1 MESLLVGKKKRL
13 DKDKQEKL
21 DELKARVER
30 HRVHIRKLE
39 TVLRMLDNMSVEV
52 KKVIK
57 TLFLIFILY
66 ILYKYCDTFINI
78 CVLFLD
84 SLNKR

>member
-30 HRVHIRKLE
+30 HRFHIRKLE

-52 KKVIK
+52 KKVSYK
-57 TLFLIFILY
+57 TIDYIILQTNY
-66 ILYKYCDTFINI
+66 LM
-78 CVLFLD
+78 
-84 SLNKR
+84 S

>member
-30 HRVHIRKLE
+30 HRFHIRKLE

-52 KKVIK
+52 KKVLLNTIN
-57 TLFLIFILY
+57 Y
-66 ILYKYCDTFINI
+66 ITAIYFYLYKDI
-78 CVLFLD
+78 CVCEIKD
-84 SLNKR
+84 HC

>member
-30 HRVHIRKLE
+30 HRFHIRKLE

-52 KKVIK
+52 KKVLLNIMSIIY
-57 TLFLIFILY
+57 LFILS
-66 ILYKYCDTFINI
+66 LFI
-78 CVLFLD
+78 D
-84 SLNKR
+84 SNDKR

>member
-30 HRVHIRKLE
+30 HRFHIRKLE

-52 KKVIK
+52 KKVYFSYNIVYVIK
-57 TLFLIFILY
+57 TFLNILIY
-66 ILYKYCDTFINI
+66 RS
-78 CVLFLD
+78 VQ
-84 SLNKR
+84 

>member
-21 DELKARVER
+21 DELKSRVER
-30 HRVHIRKLE
+30 HRFHIRKLE

-52 KKVIK
+52 KKVLIVFDK
-57 TLFLIFILY
+57 T
-66 ILYKYCDTFINI
+66 IN
-78 CVLFLD
+78 
-84 SLNKR
+84 

>member
-30 HRVHIRKLE
+30 HRFHIRKLE

-52 KKVIK
+52 KKVLLNLMTIIY
-57 TLFLIFILY
+57 LLLMSSFI
-66 ILYKYCDTFINI
+66 
-78 CVLFLD
+78 D
-84 SLNKR
+84 SNDKR

>member
-30 HRVHIRKLE
+30 HRFHIRKLE

-52 KKVIK
+52 KKVYK
-57 TLFLIFILY
+57 TKLYNSINKLYNNKLICRFGQ
-66 ILYKYCDTFINI
+66 
-78 CVLFLD
+78 
-84 SLNKR
+84 

>member
-30 HRVHIRKLE
+30 HRFHIRKLE

-52 KKVIK
+52 KKVSFK
-57 TLFLIFILY
+57 TIDY
-66 ILYKYCDTFINI
+66 SIN
-78 CVLFLD
+78 L
-84 SLNKR
+84 

>member
-30 HRVHIRKLE
+30 HRFHIRKLE

-52 KKVIK
+52 KKVSYK
-57 TLFLIFILY
+57 TKLYNSINKLFNKLICRFGQ
-66 ILYKYCDTFINI
+66 
-78 CVLFLD
+78 
-84 SLNKR
+84 

>member
-30 HRVHIRKLE
+30 HRFHIRKLE

-52 KKVIK
+52 KKVYFSYNIVYVIK
-57 TLFLIFILY
+57 KFLNILIY
-66 ILYKYCDTFINI
+66 RS
-78 CVLFLD
+78 VQ
-84 SLNKR
+84 

>member
-30 HRVHIRKLE
+30 HRFHIRKLE

-52 KKVIK
+52 KKV
-57 TLFLIFILY
+57 
-66 ILYKYCDTFINI
+66 LYKTIDYIILQTNY
-78 CVLFLD
+78 LM
-84 SLNKR
+84 S

>member
-30 HRVHIRKLE
+30 HRFHIRKLE

-52 KKVIK
+52 KKVILNLMIIIYFLLMS
-57 TLFLIFILY
+57 LFI
-66 ILYKYCDTFINI
+66 
-78 CVLFLD
+78 D
-84 SLNKR
+84 SNDKR

>member
-30 HRVHIRKLE
+30 HRFHIRKLE

-52 KKVIK
+52 KKVYKIIDYYLIL
-57 TLFLIFILY
+57 LFNELICRF
-66 ILYKYCDTFINI
+66 
-78 CVLFLD
+78 V
-84 SLNKR
+84 R

>member
-30 HRVHIRKLE
+30 HRFHIRKLE

-52 KKVIK
+52 KKVFK
-57 TLFLIFILY
+57 YDHVYFFLYNEFI
-66 ILYKYCDTFINI
+66 CRF
-78 CVLFLD
+78 VQ
-84 SLNKR
+84 

>member
-30 HRVHIRKLE
+30 HRFHIRKLE

-52 KKVIK
+52 KKVSYK
-57 TLFLIFILY
+57 TINYVILKQ
-66 ILYKYCDTFINI
+66 II
-78 CVLFLD
+78 
-84 SLNKR
+84 

>member
-30 HRVHIRKLE
+30 HRFHIRKLE

-52 KKVIK
+52 KKVLK
-57 TLFLIFILY
+57 LIHKCHEFFNKIYIFNNYFIY
-66 ILYKYCDTFINI
+66 IFSGHLIQE
-78 CVLFLD
+78 
-84 SLNKR
+84 

>member
-30 HRVHIRKLE
+30 HRFHIRKLE

-52 KKVIK
+52 KKVSYK
-57 TLFLIFILY
+57 TKLYNSINNLFNKLICRFGQ
-66 ILYKYCDTFINI
+66 
-78 CVLFLD
+78 
-84 SLNKR
+84 

>member
-30 HRVHIRKLE
+30 HRFHIRKLE

-52 KKVIK
+52 KKVLLTIMSIIY
-57 TLFLIFILY
+57 LFLMSLFI
-66 ILYKYCDTFINI
+66 
-78 CVLFLD
+78 D
-84 SLNKR
+84 SNDKR

>member
-30 HRVHIRKLE
+30 HRFHIRKLE

-52 KKVIK
+52 KKVFKYDYIK
-57 TLFLIFILY
+57 SFFLMSLF
-66 ILYKYCDTFINI
+66 
-78 CVLFLD
+78 VD
-84 SLNKR
+84 SFNKR

>member
-30 HRVHIRKLE
+30 HRFHIRKLE

-52 KKVIK
+52 KKVSYKTKLYNSINNLFIK
-57 TLFLIFILY
+57 LICRFGQ
-66 ILYKYCDTFINI
+66 
-78 CVLFLD
+78 
-84 SLNKR
+84 